1 MRRVVVVGGPG
12 SGKSTV
18 ASTLAERI
26 GAQHVELDELWWGP
40 GWMPAGRL
48 ELRQRLSERLA
59 VDTWVVDGNYID
71 EIADL
76 VWSAADAVVWLDP
89 PRHVAIR
96 RAVLR
101 SAGRA
106 VRRTE
111 LWNGNRESL
120 AVLSP
125 NSILRLRQRWPGYS
139 ERIAYALAQYDVAD
153 TKAVRLDSDAAVA
166 RWLTSP

>member
-18 ASTLAERI
+18 ASTLAERL
-26 GAQHVELDELWWGP
+26 GGQHVELDELWWGP
-40 GWMPAGRL
+40 GWRPAERL
-48 ELRQRLSERLA
+48 EFRQRLSELLA
-59 VDTWVVDGNYID
+59 VDKWIVDGNYID

-76 VWSAADAVVWLDP
+76 VWPTVDAVVWLDP
-89 PRHVAIR
+89 PRHAAIR

-106 VRRTE
+106 FRGTE

-125 NSILRLRQRWPGYS
+125 NSIWRSAP
-139 ERIAYALAQYDVAD
+139 ALAGLLRAD
-153 TKAVRLDSDAAVA
+153 RPRTGSVR
-166 RWLTSP
+166 RR